1 MKSPSIAQESKQ
13 GSLFPS
19 HIDGHRLYI
28 IGGIHQKLR
37 HERLREQDELVLL
50 VSLSYGIEYLKEHRH
65 IA

>member
-1 MKSPSIAQESKQ
+1 MKSTSIAQEPKQ

-19 HIDGHRLYI
+19 HIDSHRLDL
-28 IGGIHQKLR
+28 IGRIHQKLR